1 MTALPLT
8 PVVAPVHT
16 LAGPTH
22 GLRTVV
28 ARELRRVASRRTNAM
43 LVLVLPLLGW
53 VLLRSVFGAHVVRDL
68 PVVVIDSDNSALSR
82 RVTRAIDATPVVQ
95 VVGRRADATDAE
107 GILLRG
113 DAYAVIVIPSGMQ
126 RAVARNERAPVQL
139 FTNGQWMLPA
149 SLITRDVRAAV
160 GTISAE
166 LDVRSRVA
174 RGEPL
179 ARARVNAEPIRS
191 ELHPLYNPALDY
203 AAFLFLALVPTL
215 LHVFVIALSVQALG
229 SELKDGSAG
238 EWMARAGDNVAVAAV
253 GKLLPYTLWFMALG
267 IAMLEGALRS
277 LNLPMAGSRWLVY
290 AGLLLL
296 VLAYQGIA
304 LLLVAFTAN
313 FRLSTSVAAFIAGP
327 AFAVAGVSFPR
338 SAMPLA
344 GQAWSAALPLSHYLQ
359 LQTEQVIAGAPLRV
373 SLPLLGVLALFAVV
387 LPAVFLRRMGQVA
400 RTPSFWGRV

>member
-1 MTALPLT
+1 MDAQPPT
-8 PVVAPVHT
+8 PAIAPARINREHT
-16 LAGPTH
+16 L
-22 GLRTVV
+22 GLRAVV
-28 ARELRRVASRRTNAM
+28 GREVRRIAARRTNAM

-68 PVVVIDSDNSALSR
+68 PVVVIDGDHSELSR
-82 RVTRAIDATPVVQ
+82 RVARAIEATPVVR
-95 VVGRRADATDAE
+95 VVDKRADVSDAE

-113 DAYAVIVIPSGMQ
+113 DAYAVVVMTAGMQ

-166 LDVRSRVA
+166 LDVRNRVA
-174 RGEPL
+174 RGATL
-179 ARARVNAEPIRS
+179 AGAQVSAEPIRS

-215 LHVFVIALSVQALG
+215 LHVFVLALSVQALG

-238 EWMARAGDNVAVAAV
+238 EWIACSNDNVFIATV
-253 GKLLPYTLWFMALG
+253 GKLLPYTLWFTALG
-267 IAMLEGALRS
+267 IAMVEGALRS
-277 LNLPMAGSRWLVY
+277 LNLPMAGSRLLLY

-296 VLAYQGIA
+296 VLAYQAIA

-338 SAMPLA
+338 AAMPPA
-344 GQAWSAALPLSHYLQ
+344 GQAWSAALPLSHFLQ
-359 LQTEQVIAGAPLRV
+359 LQIEQVIADASIRV
-373 SLPLLGVLALFAVV
+373 SLPLLGVLVLFAVV
-387 LPAVFLRRMGQVA
+387 LPTISLRRMGFVT
-400 RTPSFWGRV
+400 RTPSFWGRI